1 MADEVCLEDS
11 MQSELGRIHADGSQS
26 ITGCLSMQMYQGI
39 FAGQSRVADLIVHAR
54 KRGEE
59 EAIPL

>member
-1 MADEVCLEDS
+1 

-39 FAGQSRVADLIVHAR
+39 FAGQSRVVDLIVHTR

>member
-1 MADEVCLEDS
+1 
-11 MQSELGRIHADGSQS
+11 
-26 ITGCLSMQMYQGI
+26 MQMYQGI
-39 FAGQSRVADLIVHAR
+39 FAGQSRVVDLIVHTR